1 MKKTHKIQKTMNQ
14 TQIDFIKK
22 YKPVS
27 LESERKTGISAI
39 FILAQAGLESAWGK
53 SPIGNNFFGIKVPKS
68 IVSSTPKERKQLLR
82 TTEVL
87 ATPNEKDRFPEVISI
102 TKRTDG
108 KYLYIVRDWF
118 MKYDTPEE
126 CFTDHAN
133 FFFRN
138 KRYAKA
144 LEVKADPYKFAEEV
158 AKAGYA
164 TAPNYAESL
173 KKLIKEIEKVK

>member
-1 MKKTHKIQKTMNQ
+1 MTPKE
-14 TQIDFIKK
+14 FVKK
-22 YKPVS
+22 YKPFA
-27 LESERKTGISAI
+27 LETERKTGISHL

-68 IVSSTPKERKQLLR
+68 LVSSIPKEKKQLLR

-87 ATPNEKDRFPEVISI
+87 SSPNEKSKFPEVISI

-108 KYLYIVRDWF
+108 KYLYVVRDWF
-118 MKYDTPEE
+118 MKYASPEE

-138 KRYAKA
+138 KRYVKA

-158 AKAGYA
+158 AHAGYA

>member
-1 MKKTHKIQKTMNQ
+1 MTKKE
-14 TQIDFIKK
+14 FITK
-22 YKPVS
+22 YKPFA
-27 LESERKTGISAI
+27 LETERKTGISHL
-39 FILAQAGLESAWGK
+39 FILAQAALESGWGERA
-53 SPIGNNFFGIKVPKS
+53 PGNMFFGVKAKKD
-68 IVSSTPKERKQLLR
+68 TPINKKQLLR

-87 ATPNEKDRFPEVISI
+87 GTPNENSKFPEVISI

-108 KYLYIVRDWF
+108 KYFYIVRDWF

-144 LEVKADPYKFAEEV
+144 LLVKSDPYKFAEEV

-173 KKLIKEIEKVK
+173 KKLIGEIEKVK

>member
-1 MKKTHKIQKTMNQ
+1 MTQK
-14 TQIDFIKK
+14 DFIKT
-22 YKPVS
+22 YKPFV

-39 FILAQAGLESAWGK
+39 FILAQAGLERAWGK
-53 SPIGNNFFGIKVPKS
+53 SRIGNNFFGIKVPKS
-68 IVSSTPKERKQLLR
+68 LVSSTPKEKKQLLR

-87 ATPNEKDRFPEVISI
+87 SSPNEKSKFPEVISI

-108 KYLYIVRDWF
+108 KYLYVVRDWF
-118 MKYDTPEE
+118 MKYANPEE

-144 LEVKADPYKFAEEV
+144 LEVKADPYKFAEEI

-164 TAPNYAESL
+164 TAPNYANSL
-173 KKLIKEIEKVK
+173 KELIKEIEKVK

>member
-1 MKKTHKIQKTMNQ
+1 MTTFKE
-14 TQIDFIKK
+14 K
-22 YKPVS
+22 YLPYA
-27 LESERKTGISAI
+27 LESERKTGISAV
-39 FILAQAGLESAWGK
+39 FILAQAALETGWGK
-53 SPIGNNFFGIKVPKS
+53 YAPGNMFFGVKATKN
-68 IVSSTPKERKQLLR
+68 TPKEKKQLLR

-87 ATPNEKDRFPEVISI
+87 ATPNEKSKFPEVISI

-164 TAPNYAESL
+164 TAHNYAESL
-173 KKLIKEIEKVK
+173 KELIKEIEKVK